1 MSISRITF
9 RSEVLG
15 KTTACNIFLPEMKR
29 SSYPVLYLLHGWSDD
44 CNAWLDNTSL
54 ARYAADYPFVIVMP
68 QVELSYYTNMHD
80 GERYFD
86 FLTAELPAF
95 IQQWFPIS
103 EKPEERFV
111 AGLSMGGYG
120 AFKWAFT
127 YPERFCGA
135 ASLSGALD
143 VVSLWQNDPSR
154 DERFTRIFG
163 PLQKLA
169 GGPDDLNKIIRHHN
183 SAVAKL
189 VLYQSCGTEDFLLD
203 INRKFQTHFTEEF
216 QNYQYSEAPGNHNW
230 KFWDKEI
237 QQVLALFNEQVH

>member
-1 MSISRITF
+1 M
-9 RSEVLG
+9 
-15 KTTACNIFLPEMKR
+15 
-29 SSYPVLYLLHGWSDD
+29 
-44 CNAWLDNTSL
+44 
-54 ARYAADYPFVIVMP
+54 
-68 QVELSYYTNMHD
+68 
-80 GERYFD
+80 
-86 FLTAELPAF
+86 
-95 IQQWFPIS
+95 
-103 EKPEERFV
+103 
-111 AGLSMGGYG
+111 
-120 AFKWAFT
+120 
-127 YPERFCGA
+127 
-135 ASLSGALD
+135 
-143 VVSLWQNDPSR
+143 SLWQNDPSR

-203 INRKFQTHFTEEF
+203 INRKFQTHFTEGF